1 MNPLLKRG
9 VWLAAASALLVGVLV
24 RPGAAAQGFAQGL
37 RLCAGS
43 VLPALFPCFAAC
55 SLILGQ
61 LTPRQCRAALLPLSW
76 LGGYAVCARL
86 TAQAYRRAEL
96 DTRQAGLTLCLGCC
110 AAPGF
115 VVGCVGGL
123 LLGSAPLGWVLFG
136 AQLAGNAAAA
146 LVCRPL
152 LPPPGKRQLPA
163 AGTCAGIGVS
173 QAVGDAVNS
182 CLSVCGSVVLFS
194 VISQLLRE
202 LCPLPALYAALLS
215 GALEVS
221 AGCAEFA
228 ALGGAI
234 SVYGCCVCLSAL
246 SASVWLQ
253 LAALLPREISL
264 RPLALGRSV
273 QAAVSL
279 GCVRLA
285 LGLLPGA
292 VPTLAGGANRLVV
305 TGRLPP
311 DALVTGGLFLAA
323 VLYKGYKTLY
333 NNKYN
338 YEGNTA

>member
-1 MNPLLKRG
+1 ML
-9 VWLAAASALLVGVLV
+9 
-24 RPGAAAQGFAQGL
+24 
-37 RLCAGS
+37 
-43 VLPALFPCFAAC
+43 
-55 SLILGQ
+55 
-61 LTPRQCRAALLPLSW
+61 
-76 LGGYAVCARL
+76 Y
-86 TAQAYRRAEL
+86 
-96 DTRQAGLTLCLGCC
+96 
-110 AAPGF
+110 
-115 VVGCVGGL
+115 
-123 LLGSAPLGWVLFG
+123 G

-146 LVCRPL
+146 LVCRLL
-152 LPPPGKRQLPA
+152 LPSPGKRQPPA
-163 AGTCAGIGVS
+163 AGARADIGVP

-194 VISQLLRE
+194 VVSQLLRE
-202 LCPLPALYAALLS
+202 LCPLPALYAAVLS

-228 ALGGAI
+228 ALGGVI

-264 RPLALGRSV
+264 RPLTLARCV

-279 GCVRLA
+279 GIVRLA

-292 VPTLAGGANRLVV
+292 VPALAGGANRLVV
-305 TGRLPP
+305 MGRLPP

-333 NNKYN
+333 NNRYN
-338 YEGNTA
+338 YEVNR

>member
-9 VWLAAASALLVGVLV
+9 FWLAAASALLAGVLV
-24 RPGAAAQGFAQGL
+24 CPDAAARGFAQGL
-37 RLCAGS
+37 RLCVGS

-55 SLILGQ
+55 SLILAQ

-76 LGGYAVCARL
+76 LGGYAVCAQL
-86 TAQAYRRAEL
+86 TARAYRRGNI
-96 DTRQAGLTLCLGCC
+96 DTRRAGLQLCLGCG

-115 VVGCVGGL
+115 VIGCVGGL
-123 LLGSAPLGWVLFG
+123 MLGSVPLGAVLFG
-136 AQLAGNAAAA
+136 AQLAGNAVSA

-152 LPPPGKRQLPA
+152 LPPSGRRRPCMAETAASATLP
-163 AGTCAGIGVS
+163 

-182 CLSVCGSVVLFS
+182 CLSVCGCVVFFCT
-194 VISQLLRE
+194 VSQLLQV
-202 LCPLPALYAALLS
+202 LCPLPALYAAALS
-215 GALEVS
+215 GVLEVS
-221 AGCAEFA
+221 AGCAKFA
-228 ALGGAI
+228 ALGGVV
-234 SVYGCCVCLSAL
+234 SVYGCSLCLSVL

-253 LAALLPREISL
+253 LAALLPREIPL

-279 GCVRLA
+279 GIVRLA
-285 LGLLPGA
+285 LGLLPGT
-292 VPTLAGGANRLVV
+292 VPVLAGGGGRLVV

-311 DALVTGGLFLAA
+311 DALVTGTLFLAA

-338 YEGNTA
+338 YEVNR